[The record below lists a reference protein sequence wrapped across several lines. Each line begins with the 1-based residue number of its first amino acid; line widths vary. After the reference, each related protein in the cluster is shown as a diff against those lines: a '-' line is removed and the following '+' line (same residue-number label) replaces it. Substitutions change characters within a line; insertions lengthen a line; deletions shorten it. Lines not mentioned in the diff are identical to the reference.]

1 MSCPHRHP
9 LLFSRFGCFTLEQ
22 SLKETTISGGGRR
35 ERRKRWVACRPSS
48 RPHKSMFLS
57 SGTPISITA
66 TAPPLATRSTSSTH
80 THKAPAASYT
90 PWSVKRKGW
99 QRGDN
104 RKPVRS
110 PRTIGAVCR
119 SPEREV
125 QSMKGVERENN
136 KRDELKPSCTFT
148 WLPS

>member
-1 MSCPHRHP
+1 MSAIVETPQIHVSFLRDSYLHHGHRP
-9 LLFSRFGCFTLEQ
+9 
-22 SLKETTISGGGRR
+22 
-35 ERRKRWVACRPSS
+35 
-48 RPHKSMFLS
+48 
-57 SGTPISITA
+57 
-66 TAPPLATRSTSSTH
+66 PPLRRLHDAQQELHTH

-104 RKPVRS
+104 RKPVRR
-110 PRTIGAVCR
+110 PCTIGAVCR

-125 QSMKGVERENN
+125 QPMKGVERENN